1 MPTIRVMSWN
11 IESLGDAKA
20 TVIDPIIHAIGE
32 SEIVTFI
39 NLVIRQIDADIVS
52 IMEVKSGIGAQ
63 LLGWLLPRLNNGAG
77 AGVQWLGRVSARQ
90 DGGTQEETLYLWRE
104 RPGILRLDPAGLPAP
119 ISSMGIVD
127 KNLMETTFASRGIS
141 NNPAKQDAFIDA
153 LANIGYVV
161 NGTYTGPRN
170 KRLKTRTWRVNSN
183 QWNTLN
189 TMPPPAQV
197 NLTLNPPLTT
207 AQKQVIAAQLLGA
220 DILRFVSYADRSP
233 FVANFLVGNPAKRVM
248 VAVLHAAGPQDK
260 VRTDAINV
268 IGLSNAAAAAAN
280 LLLMGDFNIGANQGG
295 LTGVEYGRFMRTGE
309 FVFAQLVPRQYQQVF
324 FPVENAPLHAGNWP
338 LTPDPRTTMIKR
350 WVDDTAPL
358 SSVLANTFDKVFL
371 RSNANPAQAMTG
383 GSPLAWNMIAH
394 LDPAQAMYWQQAAR
408 SALIYFRAFRGDAH
422 LQDADAVLAKK
433 EAKEQKTFTMASN
446 QAAKTHAK
454 IAAMHPPPPLNSQ
467 LFTRLADYNTKATK
481 AAQER
486 AAAHLQRAAIVF
498 VRALINGAGTD
509 PTGVGTAL
517 AIYRQAIS
525 DHFPISTDLTA

>member
-20 TVIDPIIHAIGE
+20 TVFDPVTGVVGE

-39 NLVIRQIDADIVS
+39 NLVIRQINADIVA

-77 AGVQWLGRVSARQ
+77 PGVQWLGRVSARQ

-104 RPGILRLDPAGLPAP
+104 QAGILRLDPAGLPAP
-119 ISSMGIVD
+119 ISSIGIVD
-127 KNLMETTFASRGIS
+127 KNLMETTFVSRGIA
-141 NNPAKQDAFIDA
+141 NNPGQQDAFLDA
-153 LANIGYVV
+153 LANIGYLV
-161 NGTYTGPRN
+161 NGIYTG
-170 KRLKTRTWRVNSN
+170 RLKKKYKTLTWRVNSS

-189 TMPPPAQV
+189 TMAPPAQV

-233 FVANFLVGNPAKRVM
+233 FLANFLVGNPAKQVM
-248 VAVLHAAGPQDK
+248 VAVQHAQGPQDP

-295 LTGVEYGRFMRTGE
+295 LNGLDYGRFMSAGG
-309 FVFAQLVPRQYQQVF
+309 FVFARLVPTQRTQIF
-324 FPVENAPLHAGNWP
+324 SPIENAPMHAANWP
-338 LTPDPRTTMIKR
+338 LTPDPRTSLIKR
-350 WVDDTAPL
+350 WVDDAAPL
-358 SSVLANTFDKVFL
+358 NSVLANTFDKVFL

-383 GSPLAWNMIAH
+383 GSPLVWNMIAH
-394 LDPAQAMYWQQAAR
+394 LDPTQAMYWQQAAR
-408 SALIYFRAFRGDAH
+408 SALTYFRAFRGDNH
-422 LQDADAVLAKK
+422 LQDADAELAAK
-433 EAKEQKTFTMASN
+433 EADAQKDFTKASG
-446 QAAKTHAK
+446 QAAKIQAQ
-454 IAAMHPPPPLNSQ
+454 IAAMHPPPPPNSQ
-467 LFTRLADYNTKATK
+467 LVVRLAKYNKLANK
-481 AAQER
+481 AAQKR
-486 AAAHLQRAAIVF
+486 TAAQLQRAAIVF
-498 VRALINGAGTD
+498 VRALVTGAGTD

-517 AIYRQAIS
+517 AIYREAIS
-525 DHFPISTDLTA
+525 DHFPISLDLTA